1 MFCVHWILLSLLSVK
16 YTCLVYNPGLLAS
29 LITWKV
35 LKLWEYSPHKNS
47 LSKFNFKIKL
57 LKINV
62 QTLNVFRS
70 LERIAM
76 RDEIKDGI
84 WTKGDGETKDE
95 DCKKESLS
103 SKAVGVILS
112 RYNQFFQPVTLCLK
126 SGQIM
131 SVHILECWCAQTS
144 ARYLNKD
151 VITVLIKKIHYN

>member
-112 RYNQFFQPVTLCLK
+112 RYNQFFLTSK
-126 SGQIM
+126 IM
-131 SVHILECWCAQTS
+131 SKKRAKYECTHIRMLMCSDFCTLFEQRCDYS
-144 ARYLNKD
+144 FD
-151 VITVLIKKIHYN
+151 KKNPL